1 MALEISDNGV
11 SIQVKDTV
19 TSLTSEIMKTQIVE
33 VGGVFIDGLH
43 TENDPSHPVYGKAIL
58 IIKYPDNKLSIPLG
72 NEQGTLNVS
81 NQATWLNTKAGLE
94 AAITMIQG
102 WL

>member
-11 SIQVKDTV
+11 SIQIKDTV
-19 TSLTSEIMKTQIVE
+19 TSLTSEIIKTQVVE

-43 TENDPSHPVYGKAIL
+43 TEGDPSHPVYGKAIL
-58 IIKYPDNKLSIPLG
+58 IIKYHDNKLSVPLG

-81 NQATWLNTKAGLE
+81 NQATWLNTKAGLQ
-94 AAITMIQG
+94 AAISDIQG
-102 WL
+102 WF

>member
-1 MALEISDNGV
+1 MALEVSDNGATLK
-11 SIQVKDTV
+11 IKDTV
-19 TSLTSEIMKTQIVE
+19 TSLTTEILYSQIVE

-43 TENDPSHPVYGKAIL
+43 TEGDPSHPVHGKAIL
-58 IIKYPDNKLSIPLG
+58 IIKYHDNKLSIPLG

>member
-1 MALEISDNGV
+1 MALEIADNGV

-58 IIKYPDNKLSIPLG
+58 IIKYNDNKLSIPLG

>member
-1 MALEISDNGV
+1 MALEVSDNGATLK
-11 SIQVKDTV
+11 IKDTV
-19 TSLTSEIMKTQIVE
+19 TSLTTEILYSQIVE

-43 TENDPSHPVYGKAIL
+43 TEGDPSHPVYGKAIL
-58 IIKYPDNKLSIPLG
+58 IIKYHDNKLSIPLG

-81 NQATWLNTKAGLE
+81 NQAAWLNTKAGLQ
-94 AAITMIQG
+94 AAISDVQS

>member
-1 MALEISDNGV
+1 MALEIADNGA
-11 SIQVKDTV
+11 SIQIKDTV
-19 TSLTSEIMKTQIVE
+19 TNLTTEIIKNQIVE
-33 VGGVFIDGLH
+33 VGGVFIDALH
-43 TENDPSHPVYGKAIL
+43 TEGNPSHPAYGKAIL
-58 IIKYPDNKLSIPLG
+58 IIKYHDNKLSIPLG

>member
-1 MALEISDNGV
+1 MALEVSDNGATLK
-11 SIQVKDTV
+11 IKDTV
-19 TSLTSEIMKTQIVE
+19 TSLTTEILYSQIVE

-43 TENDPSHPVYGKAIL
+43 TEGDPSHPVYGKAIL
-58 IIKYPDNKLSIPLG
+58 IIKYHDNKLSIPLG